1 MFKIMF
7 KILKKVV
14 IGMVLLFGYNTFLSS
29 LNLII
34 PINVITIIIAK
45 ITKETIE
52 VIPKIL
58 LIKTQINLLIK
69 MVSILVQIH
78 NSPEINQILLQQKQ
92 MLSNLLFLK

>member
-34 PINVITIIIAK
+34 PINVITIIIASFFDVPG
-45 ITKETIE
+45 IIG
-52 VIPKIL
+52 
-58 LIKTQINLLIK
+58 
-69 MVSILVQIH
+69 LV
-78 NSPEINQILLQQKQ
+78 LF
-92 MLSNLLFLK
+92 LLFNY